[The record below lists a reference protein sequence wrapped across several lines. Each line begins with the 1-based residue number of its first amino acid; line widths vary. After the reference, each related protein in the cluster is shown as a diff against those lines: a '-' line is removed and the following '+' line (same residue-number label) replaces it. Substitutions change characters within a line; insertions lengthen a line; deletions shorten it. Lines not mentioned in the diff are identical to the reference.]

1 MSLAVH
7 NSRVAICYDDNILVY
22 DIGNDV
28 NTMFTLPKVESA
40 KESKTHNNEDFET
53 YYPAT
58 NISFSNDGEYF
69 FVCTNRKQLYL
80 YNGKNLQLLSYRHLK
95 RAMSKGKFSP
105 SNDVIIAD
113 KAGDAYIFS
122 TEKSMEDGTL
132 LLGHLSMLLDILITE
147 DKKFIITADRDEKI
161 RVSMYPNCYNIFSY
175 CLGHTKFI
183 TNISEL
189 PHNKNILVS
198 SGGDGCIIFWN
209 YRLGKEIL
217 CVPFSD
223 KLEKEEIQEFN
234 KQLLDFELNAS
245 ELVQPV
251 KHLKVTNI
259 DKTTSLLALSF
270 YYTKRI
276 VIYEI
281 LGCTENDLMVNYMY
295 FVPVDDEPLECYL
308 QQHNLWVLIESG
320 LTVYR
325 LNKDAWEVDEL
336 NHKLQRINDAWKMLR
351 KNVGK
356 QNLFP
361 MLYKRKYDNVQDYQN
376 KKKARLT
383 KVE

>member
-95 RAMSKGKFSP
+95 RAMSK
-105 SNDVIIAD
+105 
-113 KAGDAYIFS
+113 
-122 TEKSMEDGTL
+122 
-132 LLGHLSMLLDILITE
+132 
-147 DKKFIITADRDEKI
+147 
-161 RVSMYPNCYNIFSY
+161 
-175 CLGHTKFI
+175 GHTKFI

>member
-95 RAMSKGKFSP
+95 RAMSK
-105 SNDVIIAD
+105 
-113 KAGDAYIFS
+113 
-122 TEKSMEDGTL
+122 
-132 LLGHLSMLLDILITE
+132 
-147 DKKFIITADRDEKI
+147 
-161 RVSMYPNCYNIFSY
+161 
-175 CLGHTKFI
+175 
-183 TNISEL
+183 
-189 PHNKNILVS
+189 
-198 SGGDGCIIFWN
+198 
-209 YRLGKEIL
+209 
-217 CVPFSD
+217 D